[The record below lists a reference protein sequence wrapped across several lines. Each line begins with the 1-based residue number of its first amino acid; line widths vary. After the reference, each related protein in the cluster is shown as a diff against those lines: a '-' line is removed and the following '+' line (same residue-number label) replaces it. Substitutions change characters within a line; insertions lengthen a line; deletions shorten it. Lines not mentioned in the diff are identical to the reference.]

1 MPFFFLRLLEA
12 TVASVSSLG
21 DVEEDAEG
29 SPLFPPPALAGLV
42 LPFAGCVAPVWI
54 SFTCCGG
61 GKAWPLSSLTLGFSS
76 LGSAGAALGFNSF
89 GFGEAAA
96 GEEEVSVD
104 AELSAEAAASAGVG
118 VSERGAG

>member
-21 DVEEDAEG
+21 SVEEAAEG
-29 SPLFPPPALAGLV
+29 SPLFPTPALAGLV
-42 LPFAGCVAPVWI
+42 LPFAGCVSVPAWI

-61 GKAWPLSSLTLGFSS
+61 GRAWPLSSLTLGFSS

-96 GEEEVSVD
+96 GGDEVSVD
-104 AELSAEAAASAGVG
+104 AELSAEAASAGAG

>member
-29 SPLFPPPALAGLV
+29 SPLFPSPALAGLV
-42 LPFAGCVAPVWI
+42 LPFAGCVAVPVWI

-61 GKAWPLSSLTLGFSS
+61 GKAWPLSALTFGFSS
-76 LGSAGAALGFNSF
+76 FGSAGPVLGFNSF
-89 GFGEAAA
+89 GSG
-96 GEEEVSVD
+96 
-104 AELSAEAAASAGVG
+104 
-118 VSERGAG
+118 